1 MLHKLICFSSY
12 LHTHRSIFGNKHSKE
27 VFFTPGLLTIHTDD
41 ELKGKEEDMVAELT
55 RRAVSQGVVDSA
67 DQVIVRDILPN
78 TDFAGVAAGGGYLY
92 EMWRADMTT
101 LRQDASTASA
111 ANTYNEVISTDLD
124 KEKLIG
130 ILGIKKGEDMVAA
143 VKFSLGTGVKIKDI
157 WQIDSIPDDSI
168 GLAREPLI
176 YNCTNKIVVDYYL
189 KNTGVIELELIGK
202 TCEAIGD
209 TIIGGTE

>member
-1 MLHKLICFSSY
+1 L
-12 LHTHRSIFGNKHSKE
+12 GNKHSKE

-92 EMWRADMTT
+92 EMWRADMT
-101 LRQDASTASA
+101 LLKQDAVTASA
-111 ANTYNEVISTDLD
+111 ANSYNEAISTDLD

-130 ILGIKKGEDMVAA
+130 ILGIKKKGEDMVAA

-157 WQIDSIPDDSI
+157 WQIDMIPDDEI

-189 KNTGVIELELIGK
+189 KNRGIVEIELIGK
-202 TCEAIGD
+202 CAEAIGD

>member
-1 MLHKLICFSSY
+1 MFFVISS
-12 LHTHRSIFGNKHSKE
+12 HTQIDFWENKHSKE

-92 EMWRADMTT
+92 EMWRADMTS

-111 ANTYNEVISTDLD
+111 ANTYNEAISTDLD

-130 ILGIKKGEDMVAA
+130 ILGVKKKGEDMVAA

-157 WQIDSIPDDSI
+157 WQIDSIADDSI

-189 KNTGVIELELIGK
+189 KNRGIVELELIGK